1 VLCREGETPLLATD
15 PWLVGSV
22 YWRSWWLQNYPSAD
36 EIKWLAQSTW
46 IYVTHEHRSFPH
58 ASIRRLGNCP
68 AYLFPSFAEQG
79 YLAYMAQHGYR
90 AEAVPPSRW
99 RAIGESVSI
108 LSIPVWN
115 DDSLLLVDTP
125 SALILNLNDAKPP
138 PPVLRAIRRLADQ
151 IGKPRLLLCS
161 YSPASCINSFL
172 DETGGIVSLKPA
184 RDYVDFVCRLCD
196 MLAADFFVPFAS
208 PGGVRDAGTA
218 GANGYRTKL
227 RRPSALLAIG
237 SSTIATP
244 IRCSISR
251 ICTIL

>member
-1 VLCREGETPLLATD
+1 MPAQRSAAREKLLCWLPIRGSSDRSIGE
-15 PWLVGSV
+15 VGGCRTIRAQMRSSG
-22 YWRSWWLQNYPSAD
+22 WRRAPA
-36 EIKWLAQSTW
+36 
-46 IYVTHEHRSFPH
+46 IYVTHEHPDHFHMP
-58 ASIRRLGNCP
+58 SIRRLGSGP
-68 AYLFPSFAEQG
+68 AYLFPSLAEQG

-151 IGKPRLLLCS
+151 IGKPRILLCS

-172 DETGGIVSLKPA
+172 DETGGL
-184 RDYVDFVCRLCD
+184 
-196 MLAADFFVPFAS
+196 
-208 PGGVRDAGTA
+208 
-218 GANGYRTKL
+218 
-227 RRPSALLAIG
+227 
-237 SSTIATP
+237 
-244 IRCSISR
+244 SR
-251 ICTIL
+251 